1 MKAEIIAVGTEIL
14 TGQIVN
20 TNAQF
25 LSEKFAELGI
35 DVYFQTAVGDNE
47 ERLLSVLEQARQRSD
62 MIVLCGGLGPTDDDL
77 TKQTLAK
84 FLHRPLVFDGQ
95 AMDKLNHFFAARPAV
110 LKTANNERQ
119 AQIVEG
125 ATPLQNRTGL
135 AVGGLLEVEGKT
147 YIVLPGPPSEL
158 KPMVQEQLLPLI
170 DQDHQQLYSRVLR
183 FFGIGESQLVTII
196 DDFIKNQTDPTIAPY
211 AKTGE
216 VTLRLSTKAP
226 SQDLAEQKLDQLE
239 AKLMTV
245 QSLDDHPLSSY
256 FYAYGDDNSLP
267 QVVFDLLKSSDKTIT
282 AAESLTAGLF
292 QATLAD
298 FSGASTVFNGG
309 FVTYSMEEKSKM
321 LGIPL
326 VELQAHGV
334 VSAFTAEAMAAGAR
348 RKTGADL
355 AISLTGV
362 AGPYSLEGQPAGT
375 VFIGLATADS
385 LESHL
390 VKINGRSRS
399 DVREIAV
406 LHAFNLVRKT
416 LLKEKILV

>member
-25 LSEKFAELGI
+25 FSEKFAELGI

-216 VTLRLSTKAP
+216 VTLRVSTKAP

-245 QSLDDHPLSSY
+245 QSLEDRPLSSY

-267 QVVFDLLKSSDKTIT
+267 QVTFDLLKSSDKTIT

-326 VELQAHGV
+326 VDLQAHGV

-362 AGPYSLEGQPAGT
+362 AGPDTLEGQPAGT

>member
-47 ERLLSVLEQARQRSD
+47 ERLLSILDLARRSD

-84 FLHRPLVFDGQ
+84 FLNRSLVFDDQ
-95 AMDKLNHFFAARPAV
+95 AMDKLNRFFAARPAV
-110 LKTANNERQ
+110 LRTSNNERQ

-135 AVGGLLEVEGKT
+135 AVGALLEIEDKT

-183 FFGIGESQLVTII
+183 FFGIGESQLVTIL
-196 DDFIKNQTDPTIAPY
+196 DDFIKKQTDPTIAPY

-216 VTLRLSTKAP
+216 VTLRLSTK
-226 SQDLAEQKLDQLE
+226 SQSQAKAEQKLDQLE
-239 AKLMTV
+239 AKLLAV
-245 QSLDDHPLSSY
+245 QSLEDRPLSSY
-256 FYAYGDDNSLP
+256 FYAYGDDNSLA
-267 QVVFDLLKSSDKTIT
+267 QVTFDLLKSSGKTIT

-298 FSGASTVFNGG
+298 FSGASNVFNGG

-321 LGIPL
+321 LDIPL
-326 VELQAHGV
+326 ADLQAHGV

-348 RKTGADL
+348 SKTGADI
-355 AISLTGV
+355 AVSLTGV
-362 AGPYSLEGQPAGT
+362 AGPDSLEGQPAGT
-375 VFIGLATADS
+375 VFLGLATADS

-390 VKINGRSRS
+390 IKINGRSRS

-406 LHAFNLVRKT
+406 LHAFDQVRKT
-416 LLKEKILV
+416 LLKEKNLV